1 MASKASLRGKKFD
14 LSRFLFLFQASIQTT
29 AVRTQATTAL
39 SALTS
44 QVNLI
49 PMQQGG
55 QQHQYSNIVQFT
67 APTQGQQPR
76 PVQQRRRSGTQPNI
90 VAGGKKRPPVPNKPS
105 PQ

>member
-1 MASKASLRGKKFD
+1 MKYFLLV
-14 LSRFLFLFQASIQTT
+14 LSPKLLCLPGSNTV
-29 AVRTQATTAL
+29 VRTQSSTAL

-55 QQHQYSNIVQFT
+55 QQYQPIVQFT
-67 APTQGQQPR
+67 TSAQPR
-76 PVQQRRRSGTQPNI
+76 PVQQRRKSGSQ
-90 VAGGKKRPPVPNKPS
+90 VGGAGGGRKRGHPSSKPS